1 MILIYM
7 SWCPPISYPLYM
19 YVPLTEIRHPEELS
33 LAKPVESE
41 HLKFNYG
48 DFKRQEEKR
57 RRVTLGAMPQQHNGH
72 HRSNG
77 HHSASMLDVTVN
89 DRPDTNT

>member
-1 MILIYM
+1 M
-7 SWCPPISYPLYM
+7 
-19 YVPLTEIRHPEELS
+19 
-33 LAKPVESE
+33 
-41 HLKFNYG
+41 KFNYG

-57 RRVTLGAMPQQHNGH
+57 RRVTLGAMPNSAGQNGH
-72 HRSNG
+72 NG

>member
-1 MILIYM
+1 MPKHSRSPIWCQSLILSTNI
-7 SWCPPISYPLYM
+7 P
-19 YVPLTEIRHPEELS
+19 EIRHPEELS

-57 RRVTLGAMPQQHNGH
+57 RRVTLGAMPMQQHNGH
-72 HRSNG
+72 HHSNG